1 MFLQG
6 VQQVLDMNF
15 SILQKLVKPNLNKSE
30 TESGYEI
37 WNWEAKIESE
47 SETESKTKPESEI

>member
-1 MFLQG
+1 MIYMKKIFTAVLLMFLQG

-15 SILQKLVKPNLNKSE
+15 SNLQKLVKLNLNKSE

-37 WNWEAKIESE
+37 
-47 SETESKTKPESEI
+47 